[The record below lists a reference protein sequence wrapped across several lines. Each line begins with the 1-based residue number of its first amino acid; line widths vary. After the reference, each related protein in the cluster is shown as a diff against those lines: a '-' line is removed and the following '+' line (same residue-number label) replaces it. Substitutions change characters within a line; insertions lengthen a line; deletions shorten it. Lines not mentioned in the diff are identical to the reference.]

1 MSFLVIWGKA
11 SELLAGT
18 PPPGTVEEVETL
30 ASLLATIKQRWPA
43 VVLADPAR
51 VEKEKK
57 GVEAWLRAG
66 GADQAVII
74 AVAERGDGDQVL
86 QRLPFVKDVIA
97 RPVSPGRQQAKVEH
111 ALEALQNAQ
120 ALRQLEKKLKDKT
133 DELKELNV
141 IGIALTSERDTKKL
155 LDVILEKSRRI
166 TGADAGS
173 LYLVERGAEDEETSD
188 DQLRFKL
195 AQNDSIVVPFRERA
209 MRLDETSVAGYVALT
224 GESVNAPDV
233 YRLPPGSPFQ
243 VSRAFDEQ
251 SGYRT
256 KSMLVVPM
264 RDHEDKV
271 IGVVQLI
278 NKKKQP
284 RTVLKPPSVVEE
296 EVIPFT
302 ETDEDLAESLASQA
316 AVAYRNAKLL
326 EDIRKLF
333 ESFVHASVSVI
344 EQRDEATRGHSDR
357 VAILTVGL
365 AEKVDSTT
373 TGPLASVCFSRDQ
386 VREIQYAAL
395 LHDFGKVGVKEK
407 VLLKQK
413 KLLGRELD
421 SIRHRFAYLRQV
433 LENQRL
439 RARLERISAGE
450 GSEEALAAIDVA
462 CAKRQAEI
470 DALLKAVLVANEPT
484 VVEAESRGSLELIR
498 RQPTRAFASLKEE
511 HDLSIEE
518 WVKGPLLSAREVEA
532 LSIRR
537 GSLTELERLEI
548 QTHVEETYRF
558 LSRIPWTREFRRI
571 PEIAYAHH
579 EKLDGSGYPRR
590 LTADAGIPVQSRM
603 MTISDIYDALVA
615 QDRPYKPAVPAE
627 RALEILEMD
636 VLDGKLDADLFRVFH
651 EAGIWDDPKFKSLVD
666 KPRRP

>member
-1 MSFLVIWGKA
+1 
-11 SELLAGT
+11 
-18 PPPGTVEEVETL
+18 
-30 ASLLATIKQRWPA
+30 
-43 VVLADPAR
+43 
-51 VEKEKK
+51 
-57 GVEAWLRAG
+57 
-66 GADQAVII
+66 
-74 AVAERGDGDQVL
+74 VAEAGDGDRIFQS
-86 QRLPFVKDVIA
+86 LPFVRDVLP
-97 RPVSPGRQQAKVEH
+97 RPVTPGRCEARLER
-111 ALEALQNAQ
+111 ALEAFQNAR
-120 ALRQLEKKLKDKT
+120 AIEQLDSQLKKKR
-133 DELKELNV
+133 KELSELNQ
-141 IGIALTSERDTKKL
+141 IGIALTSERDEAKL
-155 LDVILEKSRRI
+155 LELILEKSRWI
-166 TGADAGS
+166 TDADAGS
-173 LYLVERGAEDEETSD
+173 LYIVVRGKEHEETSD
-188 DQLRFKL
+188 DHLHFRL
-195 AQNDSIVVPFRERA
+195 TQNDSLVVPFKEFTLP
-209 MRLDETSVAGYVALT
+209 LDMTTVAGYVALT
-224 GESVNAPDV
+224 GEPVEEADV
-233 YRLPPGSPFQ
+233 YRLRPDAPFRF
-243 VSRAFDEQ
+243 SKAFDEQ

-256 KSMLVVPM
+256 KSMLAVPM
-264 RDHEDKV
+264 KDHEGAV
-271 IGVVQLI
+271 IGVIQLI
-278 NKKKQP
+278 NKKKD
-284 RTVLKPPSVVEE
+284 RHTVLKPSSVVEE

-302 ETDEDLAESLASQA
+302 GGDRELAGSLASQA

-326 EDIRKLF
+326 EDIRNLF

-365 AEKVDSTT
+365 AEKVDAAT
-373 TGPLASVCFSRDQ
+373 TGPLADIRFTRDQ

-421 SIRHRFAYLRQV
+421 SIRHRLAYLRQV

-450 GSEEALAAIDVA
+450 GSEETLAAIDVA

-498 RQPTRAFASLKEE
+498 HQPTRAFASLKEE

-537 GSLTELERLEI
+537 GSLTDLERLEI

-558 LSRIPWTREFRRI
+558 LSRIPWTGEFRRI

-636 VLDGKLDADLFRVFH
+636 VLHGKLDADLFRVFR
-651 EAGIWDDPKFKSLVD
+651 EAGIWDDPKFNSLID
-666 KPRRP
+666 NRRRP